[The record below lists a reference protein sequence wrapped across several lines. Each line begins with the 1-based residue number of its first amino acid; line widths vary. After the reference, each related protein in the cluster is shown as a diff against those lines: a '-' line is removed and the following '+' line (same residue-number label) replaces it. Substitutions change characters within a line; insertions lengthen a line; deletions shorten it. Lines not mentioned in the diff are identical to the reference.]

1 MSIIKL
7 LNKKLDRILFT
18 TPSHN
23 QRSPYLPNL
32 EGFYNWDYSEIEG
45 YDNLSDPTGAIF
57 MAQGRASDAYSAKNT
72 FFLTQ
77 GATLGIHAAMK
88 SVIQEGD
95 RVLVARNCHKSVY
108 NGLVLTCARVDWLMP
123 ETNDYFGIY
132 GEITPEEVENNL
144 KLNQYKA
151 LIITS
156 PTYEGVN
163 SDIDAISAICRQYG
177 VFLIVD
183 EAHGSLYN
191 FSDKLPRTVIEQGA
205 DFAINSLHKNAGA
218 PNQCALLHVS
228 KQIRDDFEWR
238 QVQRAINLFNTSSPS
253 YPLLASIEA
262 SINFL
267 HSKEGK
273 RAIDELIG
281 NIENFK
287 RDLRKEGWEF
297 YDNENS
303 DPTRILIKR
312 PDVSGLE
319 LSQKLF
325 GEFNIEDEM
334 ASDTAV
340 LFLCGIGTT
349 KAKLDRLK
357 NAIKKVKLTKQ
368 TEEKKPSFQPFPF
381 VKILPFEAF
390 YKDYAFVSKENAPLK
405 ISSQMVVPY
414 PPGIGILYP
423 GEVIQEWHLEHLGE
437 DVGVIK

>member
-7 LNKKLDRILFT
+7 LSKKPERILFT
-18 TPSHN
+18 TPSHG
-23 QRSPYLPNL
+23 QKSPYLPNL
-32 EGFYNWDYSEIEG
+32 EGYYNWDYSEIEG
-45 YDNLSDPTGAIF
+45 FDNLADPSGAIL
-57 MAQGRASDAYSAKNT
+57 MAQGRASDCFGAKNT
-72 FFLTQ
+72 FFLTG
-77 GATLGIHAAMK
+77 GATLGILAAMK

-108 NGLVLTCARVDWLMP
+108 NGLVVTCARVDWLMP

-132 GEITPEEVENNL
+132 GEINPEEVENNL

-163 SDIDAISAICRQYG
+163 SDIESISKICRQYG
-177 VFLIVD
+177 VYLIVD
-183 EAHGSLYN
+183 EAHGALYN
-191 FSDKLPRTVIEQGA
+191 FSDKLPKTALEQGA
-205 DFAINSLHKNAGA
+205 DFVINSLHKNAGA

-228 KQIRDDFEWR
+228 NRIRDDFEWR

-253 YPLLASIEA
+253 YPLLACIEA
-262 SINFL
+262 AVTYL

-273 RAIDELIG
+273 KAIDDLIN
-281 NIENFK
+281 NIEHFK
-287 RDLRKEGWEF
+287 KDLRKEGWEF

-303 DPTRILIKR
+303 DPTKILIKR

-319 LSQKLF
+319 LSEKLF
-325 GEFNIEDEM
+325 REFHIEDEM
-334 ASDTAV
+334 ASDVCA
-340 LFLCGIGTT
+340 LYLCGIGTT

-368 TEEKKPSFQPFPF
+368 TQEPKASFQPFPF
-381 VKILPFEAF
+381 VKMLPFEAF
-390 YKDYAFVSKENAPLK
+390 YKDYAFVSKENAILK
-405 ISSQMVVPY
+405 VSSEMIVPY

-423 GEVIQEWHLEHLGE
+423 GEAIQEWHLDYLG
-437 DVGVIK
+437 DDAGVIK

>member
-7 LNKKLDRILFT
+7 LSKKPERILFT
-18 TPSHN
+18 TPSHG
-23 QRSPYLPNL
+23 QKSPYLPNL
-32 EGFYNWDYSEIEG
+32 EGYYNWDYSEIEG
-45 YDNLSDPTGAIF
+45 FDNLADPSGAIL
-57 MAQGRASDAYSAKNT
+57 MAQGRASDCFGAKNT
-72 FFLTQ
+72 FFLTG
-77 GATLGIHAAMK
+77 GATLGILAAMK

-108 NGLVLTCARVDWLMP
+108 NGLVVTCARVDWLMP

-132 GEITPEEVENNL
+132 GEINPEEVENNL

-163 SDIDAISAICRQYG
+163 SDIEAISKICRQYG
-177 VFLIVD
+177 VYLIVD
-183 EAHGSLYN
+183 EAHGALYN
-191 FSDKLPRTVIEQGA
+191 FSDKLPKTALEQGA
-205 DFAINSLHKNAGA
+205 DFVINSLHKNAGA

-228 KQIRDDFEWR
+228 NRIRDDFEWR

-253 YPLLASIEA
+253 YPLLACIEA
-262 SINFL
+262 AVTYL

-273 RAIDELIG
+273 KAIDDLIN
-281 NIENFK
+281 NIEHFK
-287 RDLRKEGWEF
+287 KDLRKEGWEF

-303 DPTRILIKR
+303 DPTKILIKR

-319 LSQKLF
+319 LSEKLF
-325 GEFNIEDEM
+325 REFHIEDEM
-334 ASDTAV
+334 ASDVCA
-340 LFLCGIGTT
+340 LYLCGIGTT

-368 TEEKKPSFQPFPF
+368 TQEPKASFQPFTF
-381 VKILPFEAF
+381 VKMLPFEAF
-390 YKDYAFVSKENAPLK
+390 YKDYAFVSKENAILK
-405 ISSQMVVPY
+405 VSSEMIVPY

-423 GEVIQEWHLEHLGE
+423 GEAIQEWHLDYLG
-437 DVGVIK
+437 DDAGVIK

>member
-7 LNKKLDRILFT
+7 LSKKPERILFT
-18 TPSHN
+18 TPSHG
-23 QRSPYLPNL
+23 QKSPYLPNL
-32 EGFYNWDYSEIEG
+32 EGYYNWDYSEIEG
-45 YDNLSDPTGAIF
+45 LDNLADPSGAIL
-57 MAQGRASDAYSAKNT
+57 MAQGRASDCFGAKNT
-72 FFLTQ
+72 FFLTG
-77 GATLGIHAAMK
+77 GATLGILAAMK

-108 NGLVLTCARVDWLMP
+108 NGLVVTCARVDWLMP

-132 GEITPEEVENNL
+132 GEINPEEVENNL

-163 SDIDAISAICRQYG
+163 SDIEAISKICRQYG
-177 VFLIVD
+177 VYLIVD
-183 EAHGSLYN
+183 EAHGALYN
-191 FSDKLPRTVIEQGA
+191 FSDKLPKTALEQGA
-205 DFAINSLHKNAGA
+205 DFVINSLHKNAGA

-228 KQIRDDFEWR
+228 NRIRDDFEWR

-253 YPLLASIEA
+253 YPLLACIEA
-262 SINFL
+262 AITYL

-273 RAIDELIG
+273 KAIDDLIN
-281 NIENFK
+281 NIEHFK
-287 RDLRKEGWEF
+287 KDLRKEGWEF

-303 DPTRILIKR
+303 DPTKILIKR

-319 LSQKLF
+319 LSEKLF
-325 GEFNIEDEM
+325 REFHIEDEM
-334 ASDTAV
+334 ASDVCA
-340 LFLCGIGTT
+340 LYLCGIGTT

-368 TEEKKPSFQPFPF
+368 TQEPKASFQPFPF
-381 VKILPFEAF
+381 VKMLPFEAF
-390 YKDYAFVSKENAPLK
+390 YKDYAFVSKENAILK
-405 ISSQMVVPY
+405 VSSEMIVPY

-423 GEVIQEWHLEHLGE
+423 GEAIQEWHLDYLG
-437 DVGVIK
+437 DDAGVIK

>member
-7 LNKKLDRILFT
+7 LSKKPERILFT
-18 TPSHN
+18 TPSHG
-23 QRSPYLPNL
+23 QKSPYLPNL
-32 EGFYNWDYSEIEG
+32 EGYYNWDYSEIEG
-45 YDNLSDPTGAIF
+45 FDNLADPSGAIL
-57 MAQGRASDAYSAKNT
+57 MAQGRASDCFGAKNT
-72 FFLTQ
+72 FFLTG
-77 GATLGIHAAMK
+77 GATLGILAAMK

-108 NGLVLTCARVDWLMP
+108 NGLVVTCARVDWLMP

-132 GEITPEEVENNL
+132 GEINPEEVENNL

-163 SDIDAISAICRQYG
+163 SDIEAISKICRQYG
-177 VFLIVD
+177 VYLIVD
-183 EAHGSLYN
+183 EAHGALYN
-191 FSDKLPRTVIEQGA
+191 FSDKLPKTALEQGA
-205 DFAINSLHKNAGA
+205 DFVINSLHKNAGA

-228 KQIRDDFEWR
+228 NRIRDDFEWR

-253 YPLLASIEA
+253 YPLLACIEA
-262 SINFL
+262 AVTYL

-273 RAIDELIG
+273 KAIDDLIN
-281 NIENFK
+281 NIEHFK
-287 RDLRKEGWEF
+287 KDLRKEGWEF

-303 DPTRILIKR
+303 DPTKILIKR

-319 LSQKLF
+319 LSEKLF
-325 GEFNIEDEM
+325 REFHIEDEM
-334 ASDTAV
+334 ASDVCA
-340 LFLCGIGTT
+340 LYLCGIGTT

-368 TEEKKPSFQPFPF
+368 TQEPKVSFQPFPF
-381 VKILPFEAF
+381 VKMLPFEAF
-390 YKDYAFVSKENAPLK
+390 YKAYAFVSKENAILK
-405 ISSQMVVPY
+405 VSSEMIVPY

-423 GEVIQEWHLEHLGE
+423 GEAIQEWHLDYLG
-437 DVGVIK
+437 DDAGVIK

>member
-7 LNKKLDRILFT
+7 LNKKLDRTLFT
-18 TPSHN
+18 TPSHS
-23 QRSPYLPNL
+23 QKSPYLPNF

-45 YDNLSDPTGAIF
+45 FDNLCDPSGAIF
-57 MAQGRASDAYSAKNT
+57 MAQGRASDCFGAKNT

-77 GATLGIHAAMK
+77 GATLGILAAMK
-88 SVIQEGD
+88 AVIQEGD

-108 NGLVLTCARVDWLMP
+108 SGLVVTCARVDWLMP
-123 ETNDYFGIY
+123 SINDYFGIY
-132 GEITPEEVENNL
+132 GEIDPEEVENNL

-163 SDIDAISAICRQYG
+163 SDIEAISKICKQYG
-177 VFLIVD
+177 VYLIVD
-183 EAHGSLYN
+183 EAHGALYN
-191 FSDKLPRTVIEQGA
+191 FSDKLPKTALEQGA
-205 DFAINSLHKNAGA
+205 DFVINSLHKTAGA

-228 KQIRDDFEWR
+228 NQIREDFEWR

-262 SINFL
+262 AINFL

-273 RAIDELIG
+273 KAIDDLI
-281 NIENFK
+281 NHIENFK
-287 RDLRKEGWEF
+287 KDLRREGWEF
-297 YDNENS
+297 YDHENS
-303 DPTRILIKR
+303 DPTKILIKR

-319 LSQKLF
+319 LSEKLF
-325 GEFNIEDEM
+325 NDFNIEDEM
-334 ASDTAV
+334 ASKKSV
-340 LFLCGIGTT
+340 LYLCGIGTT
-349 KAKLDRLK
+349 KAKLDKLK
-357 NAIKKVKLTKQ
+357 NAIKKVKLTEQ
-368 TEEKKPSFQPFPF
+368 NSEAQISFQPFPF

-390 YKDYAFVSKENAPLK
+390 YRDYAFVSKENALLK

-414 PPGIGILYP
+414 PPGVGILYP
-423 GEVIQEWHLEHLGE
+423 GEAVQEWHLNYLCD

>member
-7 LNKKLDRILFT
+7 LSKKPERILFT
-18 TPSHN
+18 TPSHG
-23 QRSPYLPNL
+23 QKSPYLPNL
-32 EGFYNWDYSEIEG
+32 EGYYNWDYSEIEG
-45 YDNLSDPTGAIF
+45 FDNLADPSGAIL
-57 MAQGRASDAYSAKNT
+57 MAQGRASDCFGAKNT
-72 FFLTQ
+72 FFLTG
-77 GATLGIHAAMK
+77 GATLGILAAMK

-108 NGLVLTCARVDWLMP
+108 NGLVVTCARVDWLMP

-132 GEITPEEVENNL
+132 GEINPEEVENNL

-163 SDIDAISAICRQYG
+163 SDIESISKICRQYG
-177 VFLIVD
+177 VYLIVD
-183 EAHGSLYN
+183 EAHGALYN
-191 FSDKLPRTVIEQGA
+191 FSDKLPKTALEQGA
-205 DFAINSLHKNAGA
+205 DFVINSLHKNAGA

-228 KQIRDDFEWR
+228 NRIRDDFEWR

-253 YPLLASIEA
+253 YPLLACIEA
-262 SINFL
+262 AITYL

-273 RAIDELIG
+273 KAIDDLIN
-281 NIENFK
+281 NIEHFK
-287 RDLRKEGWEF
+287 KDLRKEGWEF

-303 DPTRILIKR
+303 DPTKILIKR

-319 LSQKLF
+319 LSEKLF
-325 GEFNIEDEM
+325 REFHIEDEM
-334 ASDTAV
+334 ASDVCA
-340 LFLCGIGTT
+340 LYLCGIGTT

-368 TEEKKPSFQPFPF
+368 TQEPKASFQPFPF
-381 VKILPFEAF
+381 VKMLPFEAF
-390 YKDYAFVSKENAPLK
+390 YKDYAFVSKENAILK
-405 ISSQMVVPY
+405 VSSEMIVPY

-423 GEVIQEWHLEHLGE
+423 GEAIQEWHLDYLG
-437 DVGVIK
+437 DDAGVIK